1 MKELKPQEQNAVPPL
16 RRFYDVPTDEA
27 KPVVIAEQSTK
38 QWYQS
43 KTMIFN
49 ILAILLIIIDVL
61 IANETQF
68 QPFLNEQ
75 AYQFIVMLLPIV
87 NMILRSI
94 TSSKITVKKGDNNG

>member
-16 RRFYDVPTDEA
+16 RRFYDVPTEPPPTESP
-27 KPVVIAEQSTK
+27 KEVTK
-38 QWYQS
+38 AWYQS

-49 ILAILLIIIDVL
+49 TLAILLIIVDVL

-94 TSSKITVKKGDNNG
+94 TSSKITVKKGEQNE